1 ATGTAQC
8 GPQETRAQAR
18 RWQRS
23 RSQKSTQQRRFQQ
36 QAKPPGSEP
45 EHQPAQGGK
54 TMKVKELIA
63 ILQQYDP
70 EANVTISAEGVV
82 REIDDVHDNGW
93 KNNVTIANE
102 D

>member
-1 ATGTAQC
+1 
-8 GPQETRAQAR
+8 
-18 RWQRS
+18 
-23 RSQKSTQQRRFQQ
+23 
-36 QAKPPGSEP
+36 
-45 EHQPAQGGK
+45 
-54 TMKVKELIA
+54 MKVKELIA
-63 ILQQYDP
+63 ILQHYDP

>member
-1 ATGTAQC
+1 MQPGESWGSSTEMAK
-8 GPQETRAQAR
+8 
-18 RWQRS
+18 S
-23 RSQKSTQQRRFQQ
+23 RSQKSTQQRRLQQ
-36 QAKPPGSEP
+36 QEEPPGGKP